1 MHNARLRV
9 GLAVGVAALAL
20 SVALAAEGEPTA
32 VRVTDVAVFKHGYGF
47 VLAEGQAKTSDGW
60 VTFAETPQ
68 ASLGTLWLYSPQTGV
83 SVDRVVAEVQ
93 EVKQSR
99 RAENL
104 EGLVQANIGA
114 TVTVRGQGNGQV
126 WRGTLQEPIMGVDPS
141 YYGRQSAAGGADD
154 AAIWA
159 AVPPRPDVPP
169 QTLAFL
175 VVRTRDGDQFIPR
188 NIVQDITIHGEANRE
203 AHVEKPKQVLSARL
217 VQGNQTFSGEAPI
230 GLAYLAKGL
239 RWIPAYRLQLLPDNQ
254 LRMQLQGTVINDVA
268 DLDDSRLHLVVGVPN
283 FIQQDNL
290 SPLSLQVAW
299 TRLSSYFAEAQMDP
313 RRRDMLSKAM
323 MTQVAMP
330 GMPGG
335 GMGGYEEA
343 EPTVA
348 APVMPVTGESV
359 DELFF
364 YEVPNVTLK
373 RGARAGVA
381 IFEETLPYEDVYLWR
396 ELDDRDYWRRWSSSY
411 NPPSS
416 TGSPDADAL
425 AQEAKK
431 PKVWHALRVT
441 NTTRQPWTTAPAM
454 AVRDWQPISQTML
467 LYTPIG
473 GEVDITTTMAPDVL
487 TERIEE
493 ETDRKR
499 KALRV
504 SGTDYDLVT
513 VRGEVTVTSHKAAEI
528 RLIATRELRGSVQE
542 ITEDGKAVKLG
553 DAPARLDPM
562 TRLTWDLRIAPGEAR
577 KLAYIYTIYVPM

>member
-1 MHNARLRV
+1 MCSARRRV
-9 GLAVGVAALAL
+9 GLAVGWAVMAL
-20 SVALAAEGEPTA
+20 SAAMAAQVEPTT

-47 VLAEGQAKTSDGW
+47 VLAEGQARTTDGW
-60 VTFAETPQ
+60 LTFAETPQ
-68 ASLGTLWLYSPQTGV
+68 ASLGTLWLYSPQDGL

-93 EVKQSR
+93 EVKQAR

-114 TVTVRGQGNGQV
+114 TVTVRGQESGQV
-126 WRGTLQEPIMGVDPS
+126 WRGTLQEPIMGADPN
-141 YYGRQSAAGGADD
+141 YYGRQPAPASPDD

-188 NIVQDITIHGEANRE
+188 NIVRDLTIHGETSRE
-203 AHVEKPKQVLSARL
+203 AQVAKPKQVLSARM
-217 VQGNQTFSGEAPI
+217 VQGSQTFAGEAPI

-239 RWIPAYRLQLLPDNQ
+239 RWIPAYRLQLLPEHR

-268 DLDDSRLHLVVGVPN
+268 DLDGSRLHLVVGVPN
-283 FIQQDNL
+283 FIQQDAL

-313 RRRDMLSKAM
+313 RRRDMFSNAM

-330 GMPGG
+330 GMGG
-335 GMGGYEEA
+335 GMMGGYGETEA
-343 EPTVA
+343 PAPT
-348 APVMPVTGESV
+348 PVMPVTGESV

-364 YEVPNVTLK
+364 YEAPDVSLK

-381 IFEETLPYEDVYLWR
+381 IFEDTMPYEDVYLWK

-411 NPPSS
+411 NPPGSS
-416 TGSPDADAL
+416 GSPDADAL

-473 GEVDITTTMAPDVL
+473 GQVDITTTMAPDIL

-493 ETDRKR
+493 ETNRKR
-499 KALRV
+499 KALQV
-504 SGTDYDLVT
+504 NNTDYDLVT
-513 VRGEVTVTSHKAAEI
+513 VRGEVTVTNHKATEV

-542 ITEDGKAVKLG
+542 ITEDGKAIKLG

-562 TRLTWDLRIAPGEAR
+562 TRLSWDLRVASGETR
-577 KLAYIYTIYVPM
+577 KLTYIYTIYVPM